1 MPKVTIDIHL
11 PYDDMPEYDMPEYD
25 MPEDEVLIVED
36 VVDEDEPEEISIT
49 CPTCGQVISE
59 DVEEY

>member
-11 PYDDMPEYDMPEYD
+11 PYDEMPEYE

-36 VVDEDEPEEISIT
+36 VVEEEESKEIVIT

>member
-11 PYDDMPEYDMPEYD
+11 PYDEMPEYEI
-25 MPEDEVLIVED
+25 PEDEVLIVED
-36 VVDEDEPEEISIT
+36 VDEDEESNEIVIT

>member
-11 PYDDMPEYDMPEYD
+11 PYDDMPEYE

-36 VVDEDEPEEISIT
+36 ISEEEDDGEIVIT
-49 CPTCGQVISE
+49 CPTCGSVI
-59 DVEEY
+59 DVEDEEE

>member
-11 PYDDMPEYDMPEYD
+11 PYDEMPEYE

-36 VVDEDEPEEISIT
+36 VDQEEESKEIVIT

>member
-11 PYDDMPEYDMPEYD
+11 PYDEMPEYEI
-25 MPEDEVLIVED
+25 PEDEVLIVED
-36 VVDEDEPEEISIT
+36 VDEEEESNEIVIT

>member
-11 PYDDMPEYDMPEYD
+11 PYDDMPEYE

-36 VVDEDEPEEISIT
+36 VDEEEESDEIVIT

-59 DVEEY
+59 DIEDD

>member
-11 PYDDMPEYDMPEYD
+11 PYDEMPEYE

-36 VVDEDEPEEISIT
+36 VVDEEESEEIVIT
-49 CPTCGQVISE
+49 CPTCGAVKAE
-59 DVEEY
+59 DVEED

>member
-11 PYDDMPEYDMPEYD
+11 PYDDMPEDE

-36 VVDEDEPEEISIT
+36 ISEEEDNGEIVIT
-49 CPTCGQVISE
+49 CPTCGSAI
-59 DVEEY
+59 DVEED

>member
-11 PYDDMPEYDMPEYD
+11 PYDEMPEYE

-36 VVDEDEPEEISIT
+36 VVDEEESEEIVIT
-49 CPTCGQVISE
+49 CPTCGAVIAENSE
-59 DVEEY
+59 ED

>member
-11 PYDDMPEYDMPEYD
+11 PYDDMPEYE

-36 VVDEDEPEEISIT
+36 VDEEEESDEIVIT

>member
-11 PYDDMPEYDMPEYD
+11 PYDDMPEYE

-36 VVDEDEPEEISIT
+36 VDEEEESKEIVIT

-59 DVEEY
+59 DVEDD

>member
-11 PYDDMPEYDMPEYD
+11 PYDEMPEYE

-36 VVDEDEPEEISIT
+36 VDEEEESKEIVIT

>member
-1 MPKVTIDIHL
+1 MPKITIDIHL
-11 PYDDMPEYDMPEYD
+11 PYDDMPEYDMPE
-25 MPEDEVLIVED
+25 DEVLIVED
-36 VVDEDEPEEISIT
+36 IVDEDVSEEIVIT

>member
-11 PYDDMPEYDMPEYD
+11 PYDEMPEYD

-36 VVDEDEPEEISIT
+36 VDEEEESKEIVIT

>member
-11 PYDDMPEYDMPEYD
+11 PYDDMPEYE

-36 VVDEDEPEEISIT
+36 ISEEEDNGEIVIT
-49 CPTCGQVISE
+49 CPTCGSVI
-59 DVEEY
+59 DVEDEEE

>member
-11 PYDDMPEYDMPEYD
+11 PYDDMPEYD

-49 CPTCGQVISE
+49 CPTCGAVMATE
-59 DVEEY
+59 L

>member
-11 PYDDMPEYDMPEYD
+11 PYDEMPEYE

-36 VVDEDEPEEISIT
+36 VVDEEESEEIVIT
-49 CPTCGQVISE
+49 CPTCG
-59 DVEEY
+59 

>member
-11 PYDDMPEYDMPEYD
+11 PYDEMPEYE

-36 VVDEDEPEEISIT
+36 VDEEEESDEIVIT

-59 DVEEY
+59 DIEDD

>member
-11 PYDDMPEYDMPEYD
+11 PYDDMPEYDMPE
-25 MPEDEVLIVED
+25 DEVLIVED
-36 VVDEDEPEEISIT
+36 VDEEEESDEIVIT